1 MFQSILKFRFNFYII
16 RKVLYDFVNKNYK
29 VRKQKKVFDKS
40 FDPIKKIANKL
51 IELNK
56 NENIGNRGSGFL
68 AQDY

>member
-1 MFQSILKFRFNFYII
+1 MVITKPSCSEYFKNLGLISTSSE
-16 RKVLYDFVNKNYK
+16 KVLYDFVNKNYK

-56 NENIGNRGSGFL
+56 
-68 AQDY
+68 